1 MAIGRLAKDASPV
14 HTVGLDLFS
23 ISAYKVPVGQYKQ
36 FWAVQVARLYRIG

>member
-14 HTVGLDLFS
+14 RTVELDSFS